1 MALPKEPRQ
10 KMINLMYLVLTAL
23 LALNVSS
30 EILNAFKT
38 VNNSLQNTNN
48 TINNSTSTIMASLQD
63 ATQEPQTAEK
73 AKEWYPKA
81 QQAQQLSDN
90 INNYIQSLKTR
101 ILNESGYDPSNPD
114 SKGEDNLEV
123 ATRIMVEHGEGKKLR
138 NMLEQYRNQLLD
150 IDPAIRSQFEKTLQI
165 DLSMPP
171 TVNKNNNTWQAAYFH
186 MVPTVAALTILSKF
200 QNDVKTSENHVVAFC
215 HEQVGKVKVRF
226 NEFAAIVGQSS
237 NYLMP
242 GQELTVKAG
251 IGAFSTEAKPTIT
264 IGGTSVPIN
273 DKGFAEWKTTV
284 NSIGTNTIPIHFVY
298 TDQNGQQKT
307 YDDKI
312 EYTVGQTSTSVALD
326 KMNVLFIGID
336 NPVTIAASGGAEQI
350 NASITNGG
358 SLTKVGPGKYVA
370 RVSNVGDC
378 SINVS
383 VSGKSAGSFP
393 FRVRTIPD
401 PVAMVGNARSGDNIS
416 ASAFRS
422 QAGVRAILENFY
434 YDAQFRVTSF
444 RITGDGEGFEDLMEA
459 NNSGAAWNGPAQN
472 IVNKVRPGSF
482 ITIEDIRAVGPD
494 GRTRK
499 LQPLLYNIK

>member
-48 TINNSTSTIMASLQD
+48 TITNSTSTIMASLQD
-63 ATQEPQTAEK
+63 AINEPQTAEK

-81 QQAQQLSDN
+81 ERAQQLSQTAYT
-90 INNYIQSLKTR
+90 YIQGLKDR
-101 ILNESGYDPSNPD
+101 ILRESGFDPSKGD
-114 SKGEDNLEV
+114 SSFKEDNLDV
-123 ATRIMVEHGEGKKLR
+123 TTRIMVEKGEGKKLR
-138 NMLEQYRNQLLD
+138 EMLAKYKDEMLA
-150 IDPAIRSQFEKTLQI
+150 IDPSIKAQFEKTLQI
-165 DLSMPP
+165 DVSMPP
-171 TVNKNNNTWQAAYFH
+171 VVNENNNTWQAAYFH
-186 MVPTVAALTILSKF
+186 MVPSVAALTILSKF
-200 QNDVKTSENHVVAFC
+200 QNDVKTSENRIVSFC

-226 NEFAAIVGQSS
+226 NQFAAIVGQSS

-242 GQELTVKAG
+242 GQELSIKAG

-264 IGGTSVPIN
+264 IGGANVPLN

-284 NSIGTNTIPIHFVY
+284 NSIGTNSIPIHFVY
-298 TDQNGQQKT
+298 IDQNGQQKT

-350 NASITNGG
+350 NATISQG
-358 SLTKVGPGKYVA
+358 SLSKVGPGKYIA
-370 RVSNVGDC
+370 RVNSDGEC
-378 SINVS
+378 TINVS

-393 FRVRTIPD
+393 FRVRSIPD
-401 PVAMVGNARSGDNIS
+401 PVAMVGVARSGDNVS

-422 QAGVRAILENFY
+422 QAGVRAVLENFF
-434 YDAQFRVTSF
+434 YDAQFKVTSF

-459 NNSGAAWNGPAQN
+459 TNSGAAWSGPAQN

-499 LQPLLYNIK
+499 LPPLLYNIK

>member
-48 TINNSTSTIMASLQD
+48 TITNSTSTIMASLQD
-63 ATQEPQTAEK
+63 AINEPQTAEK

-81 QQAQQLSDN
+81 ERAQQLSQTAYT
-90 INNYIQSLKTR
+90 YIQGLKDR
-101 ILNESGYDPSNPD
+101 ILRESGFDPSKGD
-114 SKGEDNLEV
+114 SSFKEDNLDV
-123 ATRIMVEHGEGKKLR
+123 TTRIMVEKGEGKKLR
-138 NMLEQYRNQLLD
+138 EMLAKYKDEMLA
-150 IDPAIRSQFEKTLQI
+150 IDPSIKAQFEKTLQI
-165 DLSMPP
+165 DVSMPP
-171 TVNKNNNTWQAAYFH
+171 VVNENNNTWQAAYFH
-186 MVPTVAALTILSKF
+186 MVPSVAALTILSKF
-200 QNDVKTSENHVVAFC
+200 QNDVKTSENRIVSFC

-226 NEFAAIVGQSS
+226 NQFAAIVGQSS

-242 GQELTVKAG
+242 GQELSIKAG

-264 IGGTSVPIN
+264 IGGANVPLN

-284 NSIGTNTIPIHFVY
+284 NSIGTNSIPIHFVY
-298 TDQNGQQKT
+298 IDQNGQQKT

-350 NASITNGG
+350 NATISQG
-358 SLTKVGPGKYVA
+358 SLSKVGPGKYIA
-370 RVSNVGDC
+370 RVNSDGEC
-378 SINVS
+378 TINVS

-393 FRVRTIPD
+393 FRVRSIPD
-401 PVAMVGNARSGDNIS
+401 PVAMVGVARSGDNVS

-422 QAGVRAILENFY
+422 QAGVRAVLENFF
-434 YDAQFRVTSF
+434 YDAQFKVTSF

-459 NNSGAAWNGPAQN
+459 TNSGAAWSGPAQN

-482 ITIEDIRAVGPD
+482 ITIEDIRAVGSD

-499 LQPLLYNIK
+499 LPPLLYNIK